1 MSLRA
6 EGVAI
11 LVVGVF
17 LLEIASSLALLA
29 MTGRGKVTMMGRGS
43 SE

>member
-6 EGVAI
+6 EGMAI
-11 LVVGVF
+11 SVVGVF
-17 LLEIASSLALLA
+17 LVEIASSLALLA
-29 MTGRGKVTMMGRGS
+29 MTGRGKVAMTGRGS